1 MLILIAEDEPKTA
14 RFLRKGL
21 TENGYVVDWASDG
34 ETALEAG
41 LCRDHDLIILDVM
54 LPRRDGWNVL
64 VELRQAGNTVPVL
77 FLTARDE
84 VEDRV
89 RGLNLGADDYLVKP
103 FAFSE
108 LLARVRAL
116 ARRGNGPPREVR
128 YRVAD
133 LVVDSVRHRAE
144 RAGQDLGLSPKEFAL
159 LALLAGH
166 AGEVISRA
174 IIAEKVWDMHFDSDM
189 NVIDVAVARLR
200 AKVDAPFT
208 KKLLH
213 TVRSVGYVLDSRD

>member
-34 ETALEAG
+34 EAALEAG

-64 VELRQAGNTVPVL
+64 VELRKAGNTAPVL

-159 LALLAGH
+159 LALLASH

>member
-116 ARRGNGPPREVR
+116 ARRGNSPPREAC

-144 RAGQDLGLSPKEFAL
+144 RAGQELGLSPKEFAL
-159 LALLAGH
+159 LALLASH

-189 NVIDVAVARLR
+189 NVIDVVVARLR

>member
-1 MLILIAEDEPKTA
+1 MLILIAEDEAKTA

-21 TENGYVVDWASDG
+21 TENGHVVDWASDG
-34 ETALEAG
+34 EAALEAG

-54 LPRRDGWNVL
+54 LPGRDGWNVL
-64 VELRQAGNTVPVL
+64 VELRKAGNTAPVL

-116 ARRGNGPPREVR
+116 ARRGNGPPREVC

>member
-1 MLILIAEDEPKTA
+1 
-14 RFLRKGL
+14 
-21 TENGYVVDWASDG
+21 
-34 ETALEAG
+34 
-41 LCRDHDLIILDVM
+41 M

-64 VELRQAGNTVPVL
+64 VELRQAGNTAPVL

-116 ARRGNGPPREVR
+116 ARRGSGPSREVR

-144 RAGQDLGLSPKEFAL
+144 RAGQELGLSPKEFAL

>member
-1 MLILIAEDEPKTA
+1 MLILIAEDEIKTA

-21 TENGYVVDWASDG
+21 TENGHVVDWASDG
-34 ETALEAG
+34 EAALEAG

-64 VELRQAGNTVPVL
+64 VELRKAGNTAPVL

-159 LALLAGH
+159 LALLASH

-200 AKVDAPFT
+200 AKVDTPFT

>member
-1 MLILIAEDEPKTA
+1 MLILVAEDEAKTA
-14 RFLRKGL
+14 RFLHKGL
-21 TENGYVVDWASDG
+21 AESGHVVNLVGDG
-34 ETALEAG
+34 EAALEAG
-41 LCRDHDLIILDVM
+41 LCRDHDLIVLDIM
-54 LPRRDGWNVL
+54 LPGRDGRSVL
-64 VELRQAGNTVPVL
+64 AELRKAGNTTPVI

-84 VEDRV
+84 IEDRV
-89 RGLNLGADDYLVKP
+89 RGLDLGADDYLVKP

-116 ARRGNGPPREVR
+116 TRRGSGPPRGAR
-128 YRVAD
+128 YQVAD

-159 LALLAGH
+159 LALLASH
-166 AGEVISRA
+166 AGEVMSRA
-174 IIAEKVWDMHFDSDM
+174 VITEKVWDMHFDSDM

-213 TVRSVGYVLDSRD
+213 TVRSVGYVLEPQD

>member
-1 MLILIAEDEPKTA
+1 MLILVAEDEPKTA
-14 RFLRKGL
+14 RFLCKGL
-21 TENGYVVDWASDG
+21 GENGHVVDWASDG
-34 ETALEAG
+34 EAALEAG

-64 VELRQAGNTVPVL
+64 VELRQAGNTAPVL

-116 ARRGNGPPREVR
+116 ARRGSGPSREVR

-144 RAGQDLGLSPKEFAL
+144 RAGQELGLSPKEFAL

-208 KKLLH
+208 KKLIH

>member
-34 ETALEAG
+34 EAALEAG
-41 LCRDHDLIILDVM
+41 LCRNHDLIILDVM

-64 VELRQAGNTVPVL
+64 VELRKAGNTAPVL

-144 RAGQDLGLSPKEFAL
+144 RAGQELGLSPKEFSL
-159 LALLAGH
+159 LALLASH